1 MLIGGIE
8 IRGICIEQHFVKEKI
23 RSATMINLDG
33 RWEHD
38 FVNNDPVA
46 NDKIIIKSTKPIKPY
61 DYP

>member
-1 MLIGGIE
+1 MLIGGIK
-8 IRGICIEQHFVKEKI
+8 ISGICIEQHFVKEKT

-46 NDKIIIKSTKPIKPY
+46 NDKISIK
-61 DYP
+61 